1 MQPSFFTLIP
11 HLAGELHLDLYQTR
25 LLLEA
30 VAMSRNEPSLDVD
43 AYVPLAWLPSLHALA
58 KARAQG
64 LAWPEAFLQAGLEM
78 PEVNTEISQ
87 CRRELLRLREVIV
100 ALTSE
105 VPQSAPN

>member
-11 HLAGELHLDLYQTR
+11 HLASELHLDFYQTR

-78 PEVNTEISQ
+78 PEVNTEISR
-87 CRRELLRLREVIV
+87 CRRELLKLREVIV